1 MTRNLSFWLMKSEP
15 YKYSWDDLKR
25 DGSTYWDGVRNY
37 GARNNL
43 KAMKKEDLSDRSI
56 LIGSPDK
63 IISSLKGVEASGI
76 DEVILYFNVGRK
88 PHQMVKDQM
97 QRFAEEIAP
106 EFK

>member
-1 MTRNLSFWLMKSEP
+1 MHYFMKINEILRN
-15 YKYSWDDLKR
+15 
-25 DGSTYWDGVRNY
+25 
-37 GARNNL
+37 
-43 KAMKKEDLSDRSI
+43 MKKEDLSDRSI

-106 EFK
+106 EFNDFNKLYAVCNLTPFVSYNVK